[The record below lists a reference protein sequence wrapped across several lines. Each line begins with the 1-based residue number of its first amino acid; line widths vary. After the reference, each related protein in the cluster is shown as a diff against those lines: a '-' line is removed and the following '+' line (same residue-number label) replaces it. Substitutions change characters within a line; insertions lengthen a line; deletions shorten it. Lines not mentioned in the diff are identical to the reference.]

1 MDDPQVVRR
10 AVHRRPIEDWSL
22 ALAAVGIE
30 SRIDWSPRH
39 AYLLLVAGAA
49 APRALATL
57 DAYDDENRPHPLP
70 PPVPEYG
77 SGIAAALLA
86 AVLCAVFVV
95 TGPRADG
102 HPWFAA
108 GGADAGRMLLH
119 GEWWRAVTA
128 LTLHADFPHVLANA
142 IVLLIF
148 GSSLCAL
155 VGPGAGLWL
164 MLLSGAAG
172 NALDVLLRGA
182 PYRGIGASTAIFGA
196 LGALAAIRGAQR
208 HAGAAVSAWRAWTP
222 FAAAL
227 ALLGMLGSSAR
238 SDVLA
243 HLFGFLAGVA
253 LGGGLQVAHPRP
265 LRRRTQAALVAA
277 AVLVALACWIA
288 ALRSAAA

>member
-10 AVHRRPIEDWSL
+10 AVPRRPVEEWGL

-30 SRIDWSPRH
+30 SRIDWSPQH
-39 AYLLLVAGAA
+39 GYLLLVAGAA
-49 APRALATL
+49 APRARATL
-57 DAYDDENRPHPLP
+57 DAYDDENRPQPLP

-86 AVLCAVFVV
+86 AALCAVFVV

-128 LTLHADFPHVLANA
+128 LTLHADFPHILANA
-142 IVLLIF
+142 VVLLIF

-164 MLLSGAAG
+164 LLLSGAAG
-172 NALDVLLRGA
+172 NALDVLLRGT

-196 LGALAAIRGAQR
+196 LGALAAIRVAQR
-208 HAGAAVSAWRAWTP
+208 HAGAAVSPWRAWTP

-238 SDVLA
+238 SDVIA
-243 HLFGFLAGVA
+243 HLFGFLAGVV
-253 LGGGLQVAHPRP
+253 LGGALQIAHPLPFAPRWQAG
-265 LRRRTQAALVAA
+265 LAAAAAL
-277 AVLVALACWIA
+277 AVLGCWLA
-288 ALRSAAA
+288 ALRGGA